1 MKIKRRAAARSISCV
16 RCRNE
21 LQTEDALDQEGLCMC
36 RDDSSKLV
44 AGGVGILVVVGA
56 VYAFLNSQF

>member
-1 MKIKRRAAARSISCV
+1 MMKVKRRAAAGSITCV
-16 RCRNE
+16 QGRNE
-21 LQTEDALDQEGLCMC
+21 LKGADAPEEGSCMC

>member
-1 MKIKRRAAARSISCV
+1 
-16 RCRNE
+16 
-21 LQTEDALDQEGLCMC
+21 MC